1 MDGREV
7 MAAIVGSIIDPLVLL
22 IFSAGIFLFTW
33 GLVVFLTQLNNPE
46 GRQKGVRHML
56 WGIVGIFIMA
66 TVFGII
72 NIITE
77 TFGLGDPTRLGR

>member
-7 MAAIVGSIIDPLVLL
+7 MAKIVGSIVDPLVLL
-22 IFSAGIFLFTW
+22 IFSAGIFMFTW
-33 GLVVFLTQLNNPE
+33 GLVMFLTQLDNPE
-46 GRQKGVRHML
+46 GRQTGVRHMI
-56 WGIVGIFIMA
+56 WGIIGIFIMA

-77 TFGLGDPTRLGR
+77 TFGLGDPTSLGR

>member
-1 MDGREV
+1 MDGKEV
-7 MAAIVGSIIDPLVLL
+7 MAAIVGLIIDPLVLL

-33 GLVVFLTQLNNPE
+33 GLVVFLMNLDSPD
-46 GRQKGVRHML
+46 GRQTGVRHML
-56 WGIVGIFIMA
+56 WGIIGVFIMA

-77 TFGLGDPTRLGR
+77 TFGLGDPTNLTR